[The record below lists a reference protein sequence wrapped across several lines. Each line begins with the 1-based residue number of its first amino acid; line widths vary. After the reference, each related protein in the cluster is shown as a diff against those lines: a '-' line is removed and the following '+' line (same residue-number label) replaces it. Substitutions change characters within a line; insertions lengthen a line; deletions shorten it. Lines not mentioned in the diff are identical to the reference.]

1 MLREFRLSE
10 VSDERLKLI
19 EPYVDNPV
27 FRPENVISVSLCAA
41 KFCGWVLGIVQAAR
55 WQRGVSHKR
64 IDLVTADNNTSTN
77 FSVAAAAAAAVSS
90 SSSSSSYKYSDK
102 TEMSSVKSMQSS
114 STENLTFVQK
124 LERRRAKK
132 QQEPSKDITR
142 GESESDVK
150 KLIRLNAKY
159 EVELPNSRAFSPP
172 KKVMSDR

>member
-64 IDLVTADNNTSTN
+64 IDIVTATDNNNT
-77 FSVAAAAAAAVSS
+77 
-90 SSSSSSYKYSDK
+90 SSSSSYKYSDK

-132 QQEPSKDITR
+132 QQEPLKDITR

>member
-64 IDLVTADNNTSTN
+64 IDLVTVTADNNTSTN
-77 FSVAAAAAAAVSS
+77 AAAAASS
-90 SSSSSSYKYSDK
+90 SSSSSSYKYPDK